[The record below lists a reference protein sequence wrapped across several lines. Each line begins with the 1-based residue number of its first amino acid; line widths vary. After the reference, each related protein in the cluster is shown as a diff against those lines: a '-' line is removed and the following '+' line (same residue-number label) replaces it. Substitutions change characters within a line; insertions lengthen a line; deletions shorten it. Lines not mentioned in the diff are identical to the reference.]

1 MTTPLGWKCGDC
13 GLVLAPH
20 VNEHRCDPPSGGV
33 AVRPVVAPY
42 SPSTGG
48 STRPAGSGIVVT
60 PGGGYSY
67 GAGGGGGGSQ
77 DPPGAHWLCTSAWPE
92 VSWGDRAA

>member
-42 SPSTGG
+42 TPSTG
-48 STRPAGSGIVVT
+48 VT
-60 PGGGYSY
+60 L
-67 GAGGGGGGSQ
+67 GGGGGGTFVVTGGTYASTIAASGGSGAPGTQ
-77 DPPGAHWLCTSAWPE
+77 DWLSCPPWPPD
-92 VSWGDRAA
+92 VSWGGRAA